1 MTVFHVDTKNR
12 SLDMVGSIEI
22 RIGGESVKHSF
33 GRRVSMC
40 VARKY
45 AQHFLDVMT
54 GEPSTFIANQEEN

>member
-1 MTVFHVDTKNR
+1 
-12 SLDMVGSIEI
+12 MVGSIEI

-45 AQHFLDVMT
+45 AQHFLDVVT
-54 GEPSTFIANQEEN
+54 REPSTFIANQEDN